1 MLFKFLCCKYFK
13 ENTLNEQISKELKQ
27 AMDRLDQD
35 DSIKGVVLMSGKS
48 NSFVAG
54 ADIKMLEKC
63 RSAAEAE
70 KISRDAQIQFERIE
84 NSKKPIVAAIM
95 GTCMGGGLELALAC
109 HYRIAVN
116 DLKTQLALPEVM
128 LGLLPGAGGTQR
140 LPKIISLTN
149 TLDMI
154 LTGIPLFWSIFCL

>member
-1 MLFKFLCCKYFK
+1 
-13 ENTLNEQISKELKQ
+13 
-27 AMDRLDQD
+27 
-35 DSIKGVVLMSGKS
+35 MSGKA

-54 ADIKMLEKC
+54 ADIKMLERC
-63 RSAAEAE
+63 NSAAEAE
-70 KISRDAQIQFERIE
+70 KISKDAQIQFERLE

-116 DLKTQLALPEVM
+116 DSKTQLALPEVM

-140 LPKIISLTN
+140 LPKTISFTN
-149 TLDMI
+149 ALDMI
-154 LTGIPLFWSIFCL
+154 LTGKTFYFLNNCFQVKLLNLKKLKILDLLID